1 VIVSPQRASPV
12 DRFLRLFTDV
22 RAGES
27 PTALLLTL
35 NVFLLLTAYY
45 VLKVV
50 REALILTEF
59 GAEVKAYAS
68 AGQVLMLAAVVP
80 AYGVLAGKVP
90 RRRLINIVT
99 VICMGCLGVFYALGQ
114 TGVSLGIVFF
124 VWVGIFNVMI
134 IAQAWAFANDV
145 YTNDEGKRLFP
156 LVGFGASAGAVFGS
170 YISGAMESVG
180 ITELFLLAAALLGV
194 ALVITNIV
202 DTRERHRTE
211 GDVDDIKTS
220 GILPAATEQFRA
232 DSGEFKTV
240 DNAYKVESGSYN
252 IVDPDADQE
261 PQEKAPQSTGGAMQ
275 LVFRSRYLLLIA
287 CLIMLLNWV
296 NTTGEFILGRTV
308 EQAAAAAVADGTAGG
323 LSEQDFVRN
332 FYGGFFSVV
341 NLAALLGQL
350 FLVSRII
357 KHLGVKVALL
367 ILPVIAFVG
376 YAFLA
381 FFPILV
387 AVRWAKT
394 AENATDYSLQNTVR
408 NVLFLPT
415 TREEKYKAKQ
425 AIDAFFYRAGDL
437 LSALLVLVGVNVLM
451 FQAQHFAVFNLVLVA
466 IWIVLA
472 VFIGRRYV
480 RLAAATEQ

>member
-1 VIVSPQRASPV
+1 MPSSQRLSPT
-12 DRFLRLFTDV
+12 DRFLRLFTDIH
-22 RAGES
+22 AGES

-35 NVFLLLTAYY
+35 NIFLLLTAYY

-59 GAEVKAYAS
+59 GAEVKAYSS
-68 AGQVLMLAAVVP
+68 AGQVLLLAAIVP

-90 RRRLINIVT
+90 RRRLINVVT
-99 VICMGCLGVFYALGQ
+99 AICIGCLGAFFALGQ
-114 TGVSLGIVFF
+114 AGVSLGIVFF

-156 LVGFGASAGAVFGS
+156 LVGFGASAGAVCGS
-170 YISGAMESVG
+170 YLTRTLESVS
-180 ITELFLLAAALLGV
+180 TTQLFLLAAVILG
-194 ALVITNIV
+194 ATLVITNVIDV
-202 DTRERHRTE
+202 RERRRTE
-211 GDVDDIKTS
+211 STIPDINAT
-220 GILPAATEQFRA
+220 GTLPAATGQYRA
-232 DSGEFKTV
+232 
-240 DNAYKVESGSYN
+240 ESGLFK
-252 IVDPDADQE
+252 VPDQTYKKESGLFDVVSLDAEQAREDE
-261 PQEKAPQSTGGAMQ
+261 RPESTGGAMQ

-287 CLIMLLNWV
+287 LLMMLLNWV
-296 NTTGEFILGRTV
+296 NSTGEFILGRTV
-308 EQAAAAAVADGTAGG
+308 EQAAANAVAAGAAGG
-323 LSEQDFVRN
+323 LSEQDFIRN
-332 FYGGFFSVV
+332 FYGAFYTGV
-341 NLAALLGQL
+341 NLAGLLVQL

-357 KHLGVKVALL
+357 KHLGVRVALL
-367 ILPVIAFVG
+367 ILPVIALVG
-376 YAFLA
+376 YTILA

-425 AIDAFFYRAGDL
+425 TIDSLFARAGDL
-437 LSALLVLVGVNVLM
+437 LSALLVLVGVNILM
-451 FQAQHFAVFNLVLVA
+451 FQTRQFAIFNLALVA

-480 RLAAATEQ
+480 RLAAATAQ

>member
-1 VIVSPQRASPV
+1 MLSPQRAKPV

-22 RAGES
+22 RDGES

-59 GAEVKAYAS
+59 GAEIKAYAS
-68 AGQVLMLAAVVP
+68 AGQVLLLAAIVP
-80 AYGVLAGKVP
+80 AYGILAGKVP
-90 RRRLINIVT
+90 RRRLINVVT
-99 VICMGCLGVFYALGQ
+99 AICIGCLGVFFLLGQ
-114 TGVSLGIVFF
+114 TGISLGIVFF
-124 VWVGIFNVMI
+124 IWVGIFNVMI

-156 LVGFGASAGAVFGS
+156 LIGFGASAGAVFGS
-170 YISGAMESVG
+170 YLTRALESVG
-180 ITELFLLAAALLGV
+180 TTQLFLVAAVLLGV
-194 ALVITNIV
+194 ALVITNFI
-202 DTRERHRTE
+202 DARERRRTE
-211 GDVDDIKTS
+211 SSVPDINTT
-220 GILPAATEQFRA
+220 GTLPAATGQFRTET
-232 DSGEFKTV
+232 GEFKV
-240 DNAYKVESGSYN
+240 PDSEYKKESGLYEV
-252 IVDPDADQE
+252 IDLDAKEE
-261 PQEKAPQSTGGAMQ
+261 PENGAPQSTGGAMQ

-287 CLIMLLNWV
+287 CLMMLLNWV

-308 EQAAAAAVADGTAGG
+308 EEAAAAAVAAGTAGG

-332 FYGGFFSVV
+332 FYGAFFSVV
-341 NLAALLGQL
+341 NLAALLAQL

-357 KHLGVKVALL
+357 KHFGMRVALL

-376 YAFLA
+376 YAILA
-381 FFPILV
+381 FFPILA

-425 AIDAFFYRAGDL
+425 AIDSFFWRAGDL
-437 LSALLVLVGVNVLM
+437 LSALLVLVGVNILL
-451 FQAQHFAVFNLVLVA
+451 FQTRHFAIFNLVLVA
-466 IWIVLA
+466 FWIVLA

-480 RLAAATEQ
+480 RLAAATAQ